1 MKPQSAAAFPLDP
14 VLVRRLLDLRAHG
27 AGMAALL
34 VDMGAIEHADDPRFS
49 LSLLHYLESWAGPH
63 PREVFRLPGVRVLVI
78 APVAAR
84 DALERGAAA
93 LAQVLH
99 HHSYG
104 LVRCRVYDLGTEVP
118 RLIADL
124 MPGAADAPAASAS
137 ATVTPPVSGATLGRL
152 LEMERTLAG
161 ANVEPL
167 LREETLWSFAD
178 PAAPKPV
185 LTELAVSLDELDS
198 RLDLA
203 LHRDEWLRHEM
214 GAMLDRGLLRHIA
227 RDRGGATRRF
237 SFDLH
242 SATVLDDHFGDLVR
256 AIPGEVRGR
265 LTVELASWEAGLS
278 PARFTAAAA
287 RLADL
292 GFGVALDRVPLAAL
306 ATLDLG
312 GAAVDFVKVIGCDAP
327 DPARL
332 AVGVERFGADRLV
345 LWRCATA
352 VLLDTALEAGVR
364 LFQGHAADERAAAP
378 AAVAAAA
385 PLPDED
391 TAAAGPGDAAA
402 DASSEHPGLL
412 ARLLGR
418 G

>member
-1 MKPQSAAAFPLDP
+1 MKPQSAPAFPLDP

-63 PREVFRLPGVRVLVI
+63 PREVFRLPGFRVLVI

-104 LVRCRVYDLGTEVP
+104 LVRCRIYDLGTEVP

-124 MPGAADAPAASAS
+124 MPGAADAPAAS

-227 RDRGGATRRF
+227 RDRGGAKRRF

-278 PARFTAAAA
+278 PARFAAAAA

-292 GFGVALDRVPLAAL
+292 GFGVALDRVPLETL
-306 ATLDLG
+306 ATLDLA

-332 AVGVERFGADRLV
+332 AAGVERFGAGRLV
-345 LWRCATA
+345 LWRCVTA
-352 VLLDTALEAGVR
+352 ALLDTALGAGVR

-378 AAVAAAA
+378 AAPSAA
-385 PLPDED
+385 PAPPPDVE
-391 TAAAGPGDAAA
+391 TAAGPGGEAAEEA
-402 DASSEHPGLL
+402 PPEHPGLL

>member
-1 MKPQSAAAFPLDP
+1 MKPHPAADLPLDP
-14 VLVRRLLDLRAHG
+14 ALVRRLLDLRDKG

-34 VDMGAIEHADDPRFS
+34 VDLGAVEHADDPRFS

-63 PREVFRLPGVRVLVI
+63 PREVFRLPGFRVLVI

-84 DALERGAAA
+84 DALERGAGA
-93 LAQVLH
+93 LAHVLR

-104 LVRCRVYDLGTEVP
+104 LVHCRVYDLGTEMA

-124 MPGAADAPAASAS
+124 MPGAAEAPGKS

-178 PAAPKPV
+178 PAAPKAV

-203 LHRDEWLRHEM
+203 LHRDDWLRHEV

-227 RDRGGATRRF
+227 RDRGGAKRRF

-242 SATVLDDHFGDLVR
+242 IATVLDDGFGDLVR
-256 AIPGEVRGR
+256 TIPGEVRGR

-278 PARFTAAAA
+278 PPRFTAAVE
-287 RLADL
+287 RLTDL
-292 GFGVALDRVPLAAL
+292 GFGVALDRVPLEAL
-306 ATLDLG
+306 DTLDLDD
-312 GAAVDFVKVIGCDAP
+312 ADLDFVKVMGADAP

-332 AVGVERFGADRLV
+332 AAGVGRFGAERLV

-352 VLLDTALEAGVR
+352 AALDTAFAAGVR
-364 LFQGHAADERAAAP
+364 LFQGYAADERASTPAAAP
-378 AAVAAAA
+378 AGAA
-385 PLPDED
+385 PPPED
-391 TAAAGPGDAAA
+391 TGPAAGEETEESPP
-402 DASSEHPGLL
+402 ERPGLL

>member
-1 MKPQSAAAFPLDP
+1 MKPHSPAAVPLDP
-14 VLVRRLLDLRAHG
+14 ALVRRLLDLRAHG

-63 PREVFRLPGVRVLVI
+63 PREVFRLPGFRVLVI

-84 DALERGAAA
+84 DALERGASA
-93 LAQVLH
+93 LSHVLR

-104 LVRCRVYDLGTEVP
+104 LVQCRVYDLGTEVP

-124 MPGAADAPAASAS
+124 MPGAADAPAAS

-203 LHRDEWLRHEM
+203 LHRDEWLRHEV

-227 RDRGGATRRF
+227 RDRGATRRRF

-242 SATVLDDHFGDLVR
+242 SATVLDDGFGDLVR
-256 AIPGEVRGR
+256 AIPAEVRGR

-278 PARFTAAAA
+278 PARFAAAAA

-292 GFGVALDRVPLAAL
+292 GFGVALDRVPLEAL

-327 DPARL
+327 DAAHL
-332 AVGVERFGADRLV
+332 AAGVERFGAGRLV
-345 LWRCATA
+345 LWRCITA
-352 VLLDTALEAGVR
+352 ALLDTALGAGVR

-378 AAVAAAA
+378 AASATPA
-385 PLPDED
+385 PPPDVE
-391 TAAAGPGDAAA
+391 AAGPGGEGAEEAPP
-402 DASSEHPGLL
+402 EPPGLL

>member
-1 MKPQSAAAFPLDP
+1 MKPHPAADLPLDP
-14 VLVRRLLDLRAHG
+14 ALVRRLLDLRDTG

-34 VDMGAIEHADDPRFS
+34 VDLGAVEHADDPRFS

-63 PREVFRLPGVRVLVI
+63 PREVFRLPGFRVLVI
-78 APVAAR
+78 APVVAR

-93 LAQVLH
+93 LAHVLR

-104 LVRCRVYDLGTEVP
+104 LVHCRVYDLGTEVS

-124 MPGAADAPAASAS
+124 MPNPAETPAKA

-178 PAAPKPV
+178 PAAAQVV

-203 LHRDEWLRHEM
+203 LHRDEWLRHEV

-227 RDRGGATRRF
+227 RDRGGIKRRF

-242 SATVLDDHFGDLVR
+242 VATVLDDGFGDLVR
-256 AIPGEVRGR
+256 AIPGEARGR
-265 LTVELASWEAGLS
+265 LTVEIASWEAGLS
-278 PARFTAAAA
+278 PPRFTAAVE

-292 GFGVALDRVPLAAL
+292 GFGVALDRVPLEAL
-306 ATLDLG
+306 ETLDLNDAG
-312 GAAVDFVKVIGCDAP
+312 LDFVKVMGADVL

-332 AVGVERFGADRLV
+332 AAGIERFGAGRLV
-345 LWRCATA
+345 LWRCATPA
-352 VLLDTALEAGVR
+352 ALDAAFAAGVR
-364 LFQGHAADERAAAP
+364 LFQGHAADERAASAP
-378 AAVAAAA
+378 APAVPTPPPEA
-385 PLPDED
+385 EG
-391 TAAAGPGDAAA
+391 AGGGAQTQTEE
-402 DASSEHPGLL
+402 ASPPERPGLL